1 MCALDALESM
11 FFVSDSVFNSGFVS
25 VGRGGSESFLEH
37 QRGPRFIGRRPRLAR
52 KGWEFS
58 VSTPCPQ
65 FDSKE
70 MTMTP
75 TEWLILII
83 TTSVVVIVFGVWFYR
98 LTH

>member
-1 MCALDALESM
+1 MAGGAW
-11 FFVSDSVFNSGFVS
+11 VFLLVFLPAMLHWASAAPSAKGA
-25 VGRGGSESFLEH
+25 GSCQLN
-37 QRGPRFIGRRPRLAR
+37 
-52 KGWEFS
+52 

-75 TEWLILII
+75 TDWLILII